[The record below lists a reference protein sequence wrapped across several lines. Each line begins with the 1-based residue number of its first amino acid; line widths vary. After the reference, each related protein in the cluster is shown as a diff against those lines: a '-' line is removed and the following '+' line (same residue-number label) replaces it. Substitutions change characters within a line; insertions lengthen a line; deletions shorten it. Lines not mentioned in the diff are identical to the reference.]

1 LWRANGVNWI
11 GFSLTKVLAQTLAT
25 VEFEYRLRRSD
36 SPREALFAMSVDIPN
51 YRIIE
56 KLGVG
61 AQTRVYRAR
70 YMPTGKDYTVKIVKI
85 VNPEDAG
92 FIELL
97 KAEHAVGSS
106 IDHPVIRKVFELRML
121 RQRFRV
127 RGAILFMEYVNGI
140 TLGQKEFNLPHDE
153 ILRIFS
159 ESAHGLYAMHI
170 AGWVHADLKPNNIM
184 LAVDGAVKLIDL
196 GQSARI
202 HEPKT
207 KIQGTVDYM
216 APEQVQRGK
225 LDQRT
230 DVFGLGATLHKVLT
244 GRAIATEMNQTVNL
258 QSLNP
263 IVKRVEDV
271 RASVAN
277 GLPTCVARLIDDCC
291 RSDPGNRIP
300 DMPSLIERIALART
314 ILAKR
319 NADDAAPALPHED
332 HTKEKDEWDD
342 GESEDLAAIVDGL
355 GLSEDDDQ
363 PIDIGDPETD
373 VPPSRP

>member
-1 LWRANGVNWI
+1 
-11 GFSLTKVLAQTLAT
+11 
-25 VEFEYRLRRSD
+25 
-36 SPREALFAMSVDIPN
+36 MSVDIPN

-70 YMPTGKDYTVKIVKI
+70 YMPTAKDYTVKVVKI

-97 KAEHAVGSS
+97 KAEYAIGSS

-121 RQRFRV
+121 RQRFRL

-140 TLGQKEFNLPHDE
+140 TLGEKEFQGPLDE
-153 ILRIFS
+153 TLRIFS
-159 ESAHGLYAMHI
+159 ESAHGLYAMHL
-170 AGWVHADLKPNNIM
+170 AGWVHADLKPTNIM
-184 LAVDGAVKLIDL
+184 VATDGAVKLIDL

-202 HEPKT
+202 HEPKA

-216 APEQVQRGK
+216 APEQVQRGT

-244 GRAIATEMNQTVNL
+244 GKPIATQMNQTVNL
-258 QSLNP
+258 QSFHP
-263 IVKRVEDV
+263 TVKRVEDMP
-271 RASVAN
+271 ASVMD
-277 GLPTCVARLIDDCC
+277 GLPTCVLRLIDDCC
-291 RSDPGNRIP
+291 RPDPAERIA
-300 DMPSLIERIALART
+300 DMPTLIERIALART
-314 ILAKR
+314 IIAKKS
-319 NADDAAPALPHED
+319 ADEDAPVTIVNDHAED
-332 HTKEKDEWDD
+332 EDD
-342 GESEDLAAIVDGL
+342 WSEDDNLAAIVEGL
-355 GLSEDDDQ
+355 GLSDDDEDE

-373 VPPSRP
+373 VPPSRS